1 LLAFQQQQSNFDK
14 ATFVVMDNSTT
25 KRLFKAWKRI
35 NVPNIGEMNAVYVWM
50 KPINEEPEILMF
62 TSVGHT
68 MILKGTVDE
77 TLCKGMMMKQQMME
91 FSTKFLL
98 DTGASGTAFI
108 QRQFCKDESIKIK
121 SAKIGTTV
129 ILGDGYRLT
138 STEVTEMTIRIGHF
152 KSKVQCLVLD
162 NLADYPLI
170 LGCPW
175 LSHYVAEISFSRK
188 QVVLKKTNGQFV
200 AINTFDVPSP
210 DLEESQLSM

>member
-1 LLAFQQQQSNFDK
+1 
-14 ATFVVMDNSTT
+14 
-25 KRLFKAWKRI
+25 
-35 NVPNIGEMNAVYVWM
+35 
-50 KPINEEPEILMF
+50 MF

-77 TLCKGMMMKQQMME
+77 TLCNGMMMKQQMME

-129 ILGDGYRLT
+129 ILGDGSKMT
-138 STEVTEMTIRIGHF
+138 STEVAEITIRIGHF
-152 KSKVQCLVLD
+152 KSNVQCLVLD
-162 NLADYPLI
+162 DLADNPLI

-175 LSHYVAEISFSRK
+175 LSHHVAEIFFSRK
-188 QVVLKKTNGQFV
+188 QAVIKKTNGQFV
-200 AINTFDVPSP
+200 AINTIYVTSP